1 MGLTIRPSNPSLG
14 AVGRAMAAGRD
25 DLVKEWCAWIMRRT
39 AQAHPHLHRPIL
51 ERQLRLLVNI
61 VILLTG
67 PVRRQAAQL
76 WFDSCEYYGRAS
88 AGRGLAAGEV
98 VEELLHLRE
107 LLIRSLSDIIA
118 ALPAR
123 YSLAAVLRLN
133 RQVDHGIARAVAGYT
148 EALVET
154 LFAQNGVPE
163 AVPELPDTESVKRLE
178 HLEAELERVRD
189 AGRVTRDA

>member
-1 MGLTIRPSNPSLG
+1 ME
-14 AVGRAMAAGRD
+14 AGRD
-25 DLVKEWCAWIMRRT
+25 DLVREWVAWIMRRT
-39 AQAHPHLHRPIL
+39 AQVHPQLHRPIL
-51 ERQLRLLVNI
+51 ERQLRLLVDI

-76 WFDSCEYYGRAS
+76 WFDSCEHYGQAA

-98 VEELLHLRE
+98 VEEIQHLRE

-123 YSLAAVLRLN
+123 YSLATVFRLN
-133 RQVDHGIARAVAGYT
+133 RQLDHGITRAVVGYT

-154 LFAQNGVPE
+154 LFSQSGVPLV
-163 AVPELPDTESVKRLE
+163 VPEQLDGESGKRLDV
-178 HLEAELERVRD
+178 LESELEKIRGDRSS
-189 AGRVTRDA
+189 AIGTRES